1 MLSFNDLTYLYR
13 QNIDQKIEGLS
24 FIEIQ
29 CYKYVLDSEINTP
42 PDKTFVINVSPLKS
56 SYDFNETVNFYC
68 GANQMVYGP
77 SSAKCTENGWK
88 YDGSSRP
95 ACGCKCD

>member
-1 MLSFNDLTYLYR
+1 M
-13 QNIDQKIEGLS
+13 
-24 FIEIQ
+24 
-29 CYKYVLDSEINTP
+29 LDSEINTP

-68 GANQMVYGP
+68 GANQMVYGL